1 MLVTRRKT
9 LELLSMASISGYLPT
24 LSQITNTMNT
34 RPIPTTKEALPLVGL
49 GSWLQFDV
57 GNEDNER
64 NPLKEVLKLLVEK
77 GGKVIDS
84 SPMYGRAEQ
93 VIGELAMETG
103 TAEKLFYATKV
114 WTSGKQE
121 GIKQME
127 DSFRKMR
134 RPTMDLMQIHNLV
147 DWKTQLATLKK
158 WKDNGRVRYIGI
170 THYSTSAHTELEK
183 IIRSEAIDF
192 VQFNYSIGVRNAE
205 QSLLNTAQDRGV
217 GVLINEPFQ
226 SGVLFGKVKGKP
238 LPTWAAD
245 YDINSWAQFFLKYI
259 LAHPA
264 VNCVIPGTSNPKHL
278 LDNIGAGYGIIPD
291 KKGQQKMATY
301 FDQL

>member
-9 LELLSMASISGYLPT
+9 LELISMASISGYLPNI
-24 LSQITNTMNT
+24 LQTNMTMNT
-34 RPIPTTKEALPLVGL
+34 RLIPTGKETLPVVGL

-57 GNEDNER
+57 GNDNNER
-64 NPLKEVLKLLVEK
+64 NPLKEVLQLLVEK
-77 GGKVIDS
+77 GGKLIDS

-93 VIGELAMETG
+93 VIGELSVETG

-121 GIKQME
+121 GIKQMA

-134 RPTMDLMQIHNLV
+134 RQTMDLMQIHNLV

-158 WKDNGRVRYIGI
+158 WKDEGRIRYIGI
-170 THYSTSAHTELEK
+170 THYSTSAHAELEK
-183 IIRSEAIDF
+183 IIRSETIDF

-205 QSLLNTAQDRGV
+205 QSLLNTAKDQGV
-217 GVLINEPFQ
+217 AVLINEPFQ
-226 SGVLFGKVKGKP
+226 SGALFGKVKGKS
-238 LPTWAAD
+238 LPAWSPD

-278 LDNIGAGYGIIPD
+278 LDNVGAGYGIIPD
-291 KKGQQKMATY
+291 KKGQQKMTTY